1 MTFNKYAQYPTEPGL
16 ILVKDRFNSLVF
28 AMESD
33 NCRARIE
40 SKDKEHLS
48 ALANGGTY
56 PTSWNG
62 GRPEA
67 AFAAGILIY
76 DVIAM
81 PGSTKAER
89 SQTRDLLERYSLAK
103 KLVDGA

>member
-1 MTFNKYAQYPTEPGL
+1 MSFNKYAQYTTQPGL
-16 ILVKDRFNSLVF
+16 ILVKDRFNNLVF
-28 AMESD
+28 TMESD

-40 SKDKEHLS
+40 AKDKEHLR

-67 AFAAGILIY
+67 AFTVGTLIY
-76 DVIAM
+76 DVIPM
-81 PGSTKAER
+81 PGSAKVER
-89 SQTRDLLERYSLAK
+89 SQTRDLLERYSLSK
-103 KLVDGA
+103 QI